1 MDVKL
6 PDEKSYL
13 DMLKETQKIKEESR
27 SHLTEIGPY
36 VPKSSGERGG
46 FGRIGGTKQVGGLGR
61 IGGRPIK
68 KEETDEELAKTS
80 EMEPDTDDLSGPDE
94 ESYSDEC
101 YKESFENMYGDS
113 EDVNISEFLG
123 PKAAATSRSGLVRKL
138 AQTAGY
144 LKMKADCKRK
154 WPKDRF
160 PEMQRSCIQGI
171 SSAMYRDMERARR
184 SE

>member
-27 SHLTEIGPY
+27 THLNEIGPY

-101 YKESFENMYGDS
+101 YKESFENMYDDS

-123 PKAAATSRSGLVRKL
+123 PETAAKSRSGVMRKL
-138 AQTAGY
+138 AYGAGY
-144 LKMKADCKRK
+144 LQKRLACKQK
-154 WPKDRF
+154 WPGD
-160 PEMQRSCIQGI
+160 PEMQKSCIQGI
-171 SSAMYRDMERARR
+171 RSDMYRDIERARR
-184 SE
+184 K